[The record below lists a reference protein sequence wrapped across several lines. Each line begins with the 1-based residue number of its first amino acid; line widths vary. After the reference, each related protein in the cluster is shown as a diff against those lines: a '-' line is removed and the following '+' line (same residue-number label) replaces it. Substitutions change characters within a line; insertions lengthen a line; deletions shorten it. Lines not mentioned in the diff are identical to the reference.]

1 MRRLKLGFFL
11 LSTLLMIAQAAAAKD
26 EFRRIISVNGQG
38 KATAPPDMAV
48 IQTGVVTQGARAAE
62 ALSNNNEVM
71 KKILGVLK
79 TYKIASKDVQTSS
92 FNVSPEFK
100 RDERGRRQPEI
111 VGYRVTNQVRV
122 EVRNLADL
130 GKVLDALVQAGSNQ
144 VSGVSFGID
153 DPTGVLNQARNRAIA
168 DARSRA
174 ELYVQAAGVR
184 LGKVLTISEQP
195 IELPQPRHF
204 GLSLAKEAVSS
215 VPVATG
221 EQEFRA
227 RIHMVFALEDKE

>member
-1 MRRLKLGFFL
+1 MKQLKLALFL
-11 LSTLLMIAQAAAAKD
+11 LSTLLMVVQASADQD
-26 EFRRIISVNGQG
+26 ECGRIISVTGQG
-38 KATAPPDMAV
+38 KATAPPDMAA
-48 IQTGVVTQGARAAE
+48 IQTAVVTYRGKAAE
-62 ALSNNNEVM
+62 ALSDNNVVM
-71 KKILGVLK
+71 EKILGVLK

-122 EVRNLADL
+122 KVRNLPDL
-130 GKVLDALVQAGSNQ
+130 GKVLDALVRAGSNQ
-144 VSGVSFGID
+144 VSGVRFGID

-174 ELYVQAAGVR
+174 KIYVQAAGLR

-195 IELPQPRHF
+195 IKLPGPTHF
-204 GLSLAKEAVSS
+204 GLTLAKESVSS

-221 EQEFRA
+221 EQDFHA
-227 RIHMVFALEDKE
+227 RIHMVFALEEKK

>member
-1 MRRLKLGFFL
+1 MRRIKVGLFL
-11 LSTLLMIAQAAAAKD
+11 VATLLMVAQVDAAQD
-26 EFRRIISVNGQG
+26 EFRRTISVTGQG
-38 KATAPPDMAV
+38 KATAPPDMAA
-48 IQTGVVTQGARAAE
+48 IQTGVVTHGATASE
-62 ALSNNNEVM
+62 ALSANNEAM
-71 KKILGVLK
+71 EKILGVLK

-92 FNVSPEFK
+92 FNVSPEYK
-100 RDERGRRQPEI
+100 RDERGRRKPGI
-111 VGYRVTNQVRV
+111 VGYKVTNQVRV

-130 GKVLDALVQAGSNQ
+130 GKVLEALVRAGSNQ

-168 DARSRA
+168 NARSRA

-195 IELPQPRHF
+195 IGLPQPRHF
-204 GLSLAKEAVSS
+204 GLSLAREDVSS

-221 EQEFRA
+221 EQDFRA
-227 RIHMVFALEDKE
+227 RIHMVFALEDKQ

>member
-1 MRRLKLGFFL
+1 
-11 LSTLLMIAQAAAAKD
+11 
-26 EFRRIISVNGQG
+26 
-38 KATAPPDMAV
+38 
-48 IQTGVVTQGARAAE
+48 
-62 ALSNNNEVM
+62 
-71 KKILGVLK
+71 
-79 TYKIASKDVQTSS
+79 
-92 FNVSPEFK
+92 VSPEFK

-227 RIHMVFALEDKE
+227 LIHMVFALEDKE